1 MANVATTPPPPRPPG
16 VDPLWL
22 AMKRFSEKH
31 YDECIALC
39 SEQLASN
46 PYDQATWYLKCRAL
60 TMQNWVDD
68 TEFEEEGVGDLL
80 LDENNT
86 ATLPRPGTS
95 LTRPLTQANTPG
107 MPGQGMRPMSAS
119 GRPLSGFA
127 RPGTGSARP
136 GTSSVEAAMAGVRPG
151 TSRPVTALGRMVRL
165 GTASMQQEAGGPFI
179 NVDRLD
185 LRKYA
190 ARPALAKALFE
201 YILYHDHN
209 PKKALELAALATVQA
224 NYDDWW
230 WKERLGKCYF
240 MLGLYRDAE
249 KQFASSIKTQ
259 PMVLTHLELAMVALR
274 LDQPKKALEVYLQA
288 CEKFPQDTAVMVGIA
303 RVHEALGD
311 LPKATAQYK
320 RVLQVDPSHVEA
332 LSCLAA
338 NHFYTDQPELALRF
352 YRRLLQ
358 MGLNT
363 PELWCNLGLCCF
375 FASQYDMAL
384 SCLEKALGMAGDAAM
399 ADVWYNIAQ
408 VAIGIGD
415 LGLAYQGFKIAI
427 SVDSN
432 HAEAYANLGV
442 LELRKGNID
451 AARSNFS
458 TAQELAPHMFEPF
471 FNGALL
477 AFKLGDFQEAYT
489 LANKALEAF
498 PDHHDSQELLKLL
511 KQHFTML

>member
-1 MANVATTPPPPRPPG
+1 
-16 VDPLWL
+16 
-22 AMKRFSEKH
+22 
-31 YDECIALC
+31 
-39 SEQLASN
+39 
-46 PYDQATWYLKCRAL
+46 
-60 TMQNWVDD
+60 
-68 TEFEEEGVGDLL
+68 
-80 LDENNT
+80 
-86 ATLPRPGTS
+86 
-95 LTRPLTQANTPG
+95 
-107 MPGQGMRPMSAS
+107 
-119 GRPLSGFA
+119 
-127 RPGTGSARP
+127 
-136 GTSSVEAAMAGVRPG
+136 
-151 TSRPVTALGRMVRL
+151 
-165 GTASMQQEAGGPFI
+165 
-179 NVDRLD
+179 
-185 LRKYA
+185 
-190 ARPALAKALFE
+190 
-201 YILYHDHN
+201 
-209 PKKALELAALATVQA
+209 
-224 NYDDWW
+224 
-230 WKERLGKCYF
+230 
-240 MLGLYRDAE
+240 
-249 KQFASSIKTQ
+249 
-259 PMVLTHLELAMVALR
+259 
-274 LDQPKKALEVYLQA
+274 
-288 CEKFPQDTAVMVGIA
+288 MVGIA

-375 FASQYDMAL
+375 YASQYDMAL

-458 TAQELAPHMFEPF
+458 TAQELARHVR
-471 FNGALL
+471 ALL
-477 AFKLGDFQEAYT
+477 QRRAPRLQARRLPGGVHPRLTRRSRRSPTTTTRRSCSSCSSSISRCSSIREFLGSSVLRRRPHPPPSCCCAIVISPNRSLDLLLVLEVLLGARVSSVAPTWGPY
-489 LANKALEAF
+489 LAPCSERGLTHSLPRSTSPLNMRSMSFSASPRASPVTAGRPRSRAPSSPSGPASAESGVEKSAAANDERPRDERRAQL
-498 PDHHDSQELLKLL
+498 
-511 KQHFTML
+511 

>member
-1 MANVATTPPPPRPPG
+1 
-16 VDPLWL
+16 
-22 AMKRFSEKH
+22 
-31 YDECIALC
+31 
-39 SEQLASN
+39 
-46 PYDQATWYLKCRAL
+46 
-60 TMQNWVDD
+60 
-68 TEFEEEGVGDLL
+68 
-80 LDENNT
+80 
-86 ATLPRPGTS
+86 
-95 LTRPLTQANTPG
+95 
-107 MPGQGMRPMSAS
+107 
-119 GRPLSGFA
+119 
-127 RPGTGSARP
+127 
-136 GTSSVEAAMAGVRPG
+136 MAGARPG
-151 TSRPVTALGRMVRL
+151 TSRPTTALGRLVRL
-165 GTASMQQEAGGPFI
+165 GTASMLSEAGGPFI

-201 YILYHDHN
+201 YVLYHDHN
-209 PKKALELAALATVQA
+209 PRKALELAALATVAA
-224 NYDDWW
+224 NYEDWS
-230 WKERLGKCYF
+230 WKERLGKCYYQ
-240 MLGLYRDAE
+240 LGLFREAE
-249 KQFASSIKTQ
+249 KQLASAIKTQ
-259 PMVLTHLELAMVALR
+259 PMIVSHLQLAKVALR
-274 LDQPKKALEVYLQA
+274 LDQPKNALEVYKKA
-288 CEKFPQDTAVMVGIA
+288 CEKFPQDTVVMLGIA
-303 RVHEALGD
+303 RVHDALNEQV
-311 LPKATAQYK
+311 LALAQYK
-320 RVLQVDPSHVEA
+320 RVLTLDASNVEA
-332 LSCLAA
+332 IACLAA
-338 NHFYTDQPELALRF
+338 NHFYSDQPELALRF

-358 MGLNT
+358 MGVST
-363 PELWCNLGLCCF
+363 PELWNNLGLCCF
-375 FASQYDMAL
+375 YASQYDMAL